1 MDMAAGAVTVAVIM
15 VVVMIVP
22 VVMIVTMPVIVIM
35 VVVVVIMVTMCVG
48 AHASSSRR
56 CETMPRG
63 PRGYNYSPS
72 GRAGA
77 HLTSSMRGAPVASI
91 TSRSKPRAMPLVG
104 GMEPRAS
111 RKSSSIG

>member
-35 VVVVVIMVTMCVG
+35 VVVIMVTMCVG

-104 GMEPRAS
+104 GMAPRAA